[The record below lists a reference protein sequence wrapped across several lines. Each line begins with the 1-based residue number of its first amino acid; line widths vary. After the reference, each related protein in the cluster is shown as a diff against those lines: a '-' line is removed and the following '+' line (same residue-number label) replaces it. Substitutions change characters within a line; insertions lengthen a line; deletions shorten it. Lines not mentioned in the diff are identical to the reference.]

1 MIFRMVFDSGEFSE
15 RCVAQGSLHRRWVES
30 VGSVAV
36 VPRENSNDFEEV
48 IKGMRLSNAV
58 LYEYAIQLHCGGVSH
73 NVLAWLEEA
82 KSRKADMVGSEA

>member
-1 MIFRMVFDSGEFSE
+1 MVFDSGEFSE
-15 RCVAQGSLHRRWVES
+15 RCVVQGSQHRRW

-36 VPRENSNDFEEV
+36 VPRENSYAFEEV
-48 IKGMRLSNAV
+48 NIGMQLSNAA

-82 KSRKADMVGSEA
+82 KSRKVDMVGSEA

>member
-1 MIFRMVFDSGEFSE
+1 MVFDSGEFSE

-36 VPRENSNDFEEV
+36 VPRENSYDFEEV
-48 IKGMRLSNAV
+48 NISMQLSNAA